1 LLKIKS
7 YYINKNMVGIMI
19 FLIVKTVL
27 KGLAERYPKSKKW
40 IKPIIKILEIIH
52 WISLLFHP
60 FILL

>member
-1 LLKIKS
+1 
-7 YYINKNMVGIMI
+7 MVGIMI